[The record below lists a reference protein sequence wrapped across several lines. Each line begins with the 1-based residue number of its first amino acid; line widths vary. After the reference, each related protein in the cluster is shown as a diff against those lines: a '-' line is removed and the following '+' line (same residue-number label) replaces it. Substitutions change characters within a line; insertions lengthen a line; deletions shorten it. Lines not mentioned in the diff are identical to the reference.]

1 MAARP
6 PPAVTKSQA
15 VKETETWELH
25 KTGITKKSR
34 K

>member
-1 MAARP
+1 MAAGT
-6 PPAVTKSQA
+6 PPAVTKSQT
-15 VKETETWELH
+15 VKEMETWELH